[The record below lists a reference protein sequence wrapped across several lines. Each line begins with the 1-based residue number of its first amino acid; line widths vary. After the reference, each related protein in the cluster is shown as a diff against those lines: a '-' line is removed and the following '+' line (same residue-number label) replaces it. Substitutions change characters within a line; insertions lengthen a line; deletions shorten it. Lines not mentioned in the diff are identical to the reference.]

1 MEVFRPQ
8 NVYADLSSV
17 SIVLA
22 QEYETF
28 WGRRTSTGCPQPKDY
43 SKEALETENILD
55 VPHKNRSYSSGYGP
69 LTKDRIPS
77 YFFNHNAF
85 RLGVGA

>member
-17 SIVLA
+17 SIDLQIQSGCLAEQPSFSETLDHVLT

-28 WGRRTSTGCPQPKDY
+28 WGRKTSTGCPQPKDY
-43 SKEALETENILD
+43 M
-55 VPHKNRSYSSGYGP
+55 
-69 LTKDRIPS
+69 
-77 YFFNHNAF
+77 
-85 RLGVGA
+85 